1 VKSTAPDVELSGN
14 QCCSDAASHT
24 ATLVLREAIP
34 SGFAG
39 FDWVFPQ
46 SAQRFARLICDTRV
60 ETEACIS
67 RKRSSGRNGRRSGK
81 RFRTKSGVEAF
92 EKDSRSG
99 GRKRLASGFVLARG
113 NLPQTK

>member
-1 VKSTAPDVELSGN
+1 
-14 QCCSDAASHT
+14 
-24 ATLVLREAIP
+24 LVSREAIP
-34 SGFAG
+34 PGFAG

-60 ETEACIS
+60 ETEACML

-81 RFRTKSGVEAF
+81 RLRTKSGVEAF